1 MGKSE
6 REVVSE
12 LGSHEITRVWALAA
26 ALADGADPDALLA
39 AFGDALSLY
48 LAVVEKLED
57 GELAGE
63 DEDTNRVYPIEYERG
78 DKEVLRIYSVEK
90 EPEVADLSPGVLL
103 PVKAP
108 KADKADKADKA
119 GKPGKGAKEDKKG
132 GKKK

>member
-1 MGKSE
+1 MSKSE
-6 REVVSE
+6 REVISE

-26 ALADGADPDALLA
+26 ALADGADPEAMLA

-63 DEDTNRVYPIEYERG
+63 DEETNRIYPIEYERG
-78 DKEVLRIYSVEK
+78 ENEVLRILSVEK
-90 EPEVADLSPGVLL
+90 EEETPNLAAGVLT
-103 PVKAP
+103 PAKAP
-108 KADKADKADKA
+108 KAEKGDKGGKAAKS
-119 GKPGKGAKEDKKG
+119 GKDEKKG

>member
-1 MGKSE
+1 VAKSE

-63 DEDTNRVYPIEYERG
+63 DEDTNKVYPIEYERG
-78 DKEVLRIYSVEK
+78 EKEILRIYSVDK

-108 KADKADKADKA
+108 KAEKAEKAAKS
-119 GKPGKGAKEDKKG
+119 GKGGKDEKKG

>member
-1 MGKSE
+1 MAKSE

-63 DEDTNRVYPIEYERG
+63 DEDTNKVYPIEYERG
-78 DKEVLRIYSVEK
+78 EKEILRIYSVDK

-108 KADKADKADKA
+108 KAEKAEKAAKS
-119 GKPGKGAKEDKKG
+119 GKGGKDEKKG